1 MADWWMLSGTTST
14 ETGAGGPVMVGQSAE
29 VTAVQIASCAVQTA
43 ELGALS
49 VTSAKLGALSVT
61 SEKASA
67 NLQRRSVSVTVGSTS
82 GAGFAS
88 TSLALFTAPVPITV
102 TAIRVTPLTAWSLA
116 TCGENVIFWSC
127 VSGEISSY
135 CTSST
140 GFCKTVGDVHS
151 CFTLNAT
158 GVTLAACE
166 TVRLKVGVV
175 GTTSCAQVANVQIDY
190 VTSG

>member
-1 MADWWMLSGTTST
+1 MSDWWMLSGTTST
-14 ETGAGGPVMVGQSAE
+14 AAGANQPVMQGQTVITQTE
-29 VTAVQIASCAVQTA
+29 LASCSVAEA
-43 ELGALS
+43 ELAAGA
-49 VTSAKLGALSVT
+49 VTTAKLGALSVT
-61 SEKASA
+61 SEKASV

-88 TSLALFTAPVPITV
+88 TALALFTAPVPITV
-102 TAIRVTPLTAWSLA
+102 TAIRVTPITAWSLA
-116 TCGENVIFWSC
+116 TCGENLIFWSC

-151 CFTLNAT
+151 CFTLNST
-158 GVTLAACE
+158 GITLAACE